1 MKQPIAVGIVIA
13 VVILGGAL
21 SAPALRSSAGKNRAQ
36 ALEQAELARRML
48 AYVATRVANAAVA
61 NELSALKSADLRSLI
76 ESSPDSFAAL
86 EAEFRKAVGK
96 ANATDSKN
104 EARGVKSSSLQ
115 PIDIAGAV
123 GSFESRLAEDLKLLA
138 AAEQAAKSADSHG
151 VSVMAVKQIAG
162 MVDYLK
168 ASLALAE
175 SQRYRKQLVAQRDA
189 TLKIGAALMLAQS
202 RVDEFRGLDVTE
214 IVADL
219 KTSLDEASAAESEAR
234 TEADSLEALVAER
247 RQELDDVS
255 GKLTAVRAE
264 LLTHE
269 QSGFTAGDD
278 SSFGSYRD
286 KYRTLNEALRRHQR
300 EEQTLRFGGL
310 KDASFDSED
319 FLEASI
325 TGGEPVTALSELE
338 WRLQDA
344 RSQAGG
350 YRIARE
356 SAEQTIKDIRAV
368 GETAGGNQ
376 ADYESR
382 IAKLREELKTI
393 RQSQSPVIK
402 SALEKENEALEAGRR
417 ARDAFKAAADA
428 ATAWVRD
435 ARTLRGELD
444 PDKLNERLND
454 IENDRFVTRIGPS
467 SQGAALLLIARVDA
481 QRILDFEREIEARN
495 QFSEFVPGF
504 DFGSTQVMNEM
515 ISTARED
522 GTTSL
527 KDAITL
533 YEDLANGAGATAWVP
548 RTALAAAHY
557 LMSKIDPVNADQHLA
572 TALATMD
579 EAVAGQEHSPYLLQ
593 YVRFRNHLR
602 FIVDRDAVP
611 EVDPGDF
618 GEDD

>member
-36 ALEQAELARRML
+36 ALEQAELARRRL
-48 AYVATRVANAAVA
+48 AYAATRVANAAVA
-61 NELSALKSADLRSLI
+61 IELSALKSVEFRSLI
-76 ESSPDSFAAL
+76 EASPDSFAAL
-86 EAEFRKAVGK
+86 EAEFRDAVDK
-96 ANATDSKN
+96 ANATDRKN
-104 EARGVKSSSLQ
+104 AARGVKSSPLQ
-115 PIDIAGAV
+115 PIDIAGAI
-123 GSFESRLAEDLKLLA
+123 GSFENRLAEDVKLLA
-138 AAEQAAKSADSHG
+138 AAEQAAKSADSQG
-151 VSVMAVKQIAG
+151 NVLAVKQVVG
-162 MVDYLK
+162 MVEYLK

-219 KTSLDEASAAESEAR
+219 QTSLDEASAAESEAK

-247 RQELDDVS
+247 RRELDDVS
-255 GKLTAVRAE
+255 GKLTAVRVE

-278 SSFGSYRD
+278 RSFEPYAERH
-286 KYRTLNEALRRHQR
+286 RTLNEALRRHQR

-310 KDASFDSED
+310 KDASFDSDD
-319 FLEASI
+319 FLKAAI

-344 RSQAGG
+344 RSQADG

-356 SAEQTIKDIRAV
+356 SAEQTIKDMRAV

-382 IAKLREELKTI
+382 IEKLREELKTL
-393 RQSQSPVIK
+393 RQSVKQVITN
-402 SALEKENEALEAGRR
+402 AVEKENEALRAGRR
-417 ARDAFKAAADA
+417 ARDAFKAAAAA

-435 ARTLRGELD
+435 AQTLRDELD
-444 PDKLNERLND
+444 LDRPNERLDDIRND
-454 IENDRFVTRIGPS
+454 GFVTRIGPS

-481 QRILDFEREIEARN
+481 QRILDFERELEARN

-504 DFGSTQVMNEM
+504 DFGSTQTMNEM
-515 ISTARED
+515 ISTARDD

-527 KDAITL
+527 KDAITI
-533 YEDLANGAGATAWVP
+533 YEDLARGAGATAWVP

-557 LMSKIDPVNADQHLA
+557 LMSKIDPANADQHLA
-572 TALATMD
+572 SALATMD

-602 FIVDRDAVP
+602 VIVDRDAVP
-611 EVDPGDF
+611 DVDPGDF